1 MIHKAIA
8 SRDMVQSI
16 INTII
21 KMPVEQATRR
31 NILVMLGNNLDRLN
45 IEVAKLKREFEEQE
59 EQDRQD
65 EVLDGLDDCG
75 CGCGQDCQYYD

>member
-45 IEVAKLKREFEEQE
+45 IEVAKLKREFEEQDIQSGIAFPVD
-59 EQDRQD
+59 EQDFSYRFGD
-65 EVLDGLDDCG
+65 ND
-75 CGCGQDCQYYD
+75 

>member
-45 IEVAKLKREFEEQE
+45 IEVAKLKREFEEQDIQSGIAFPVD
-59 EQDRQD
+59 EQDFSYRFGD
-65 EVLDGLDDCG
+65 NN
-75 CGCGQDCQYYD
+75 